1 MIGQIDHL
9 GESSIGKLNY
19 VHPSMEPDWDKLP
32 CDCCK
37 GTLRRYFEDG
47 IFTGDSM
54 FAVLS
59 GDLYDA
65 GGRLDDGHW
74 KVLRDTMRFIY
85 NELPANC
92 AFSRERVIAWC
103 NKGGARNDSAF
114 NKDFIT
120 VPEETSVNG

>member
-1 MIGQIDHL
+1 MIGD
-9 GESSIGKLNY
+9 LNS

-37 GTLRRYFEDG
+37 GTLQRYFEEG

-54 FAVLS
+54 YAVLS

-65 GGRLDDGHW
+65 GNRLDKGHW
-74 KVLRDTMRFIY
+74 EVLKDTMRFIY
-85 NELPANC
+85 NELPAVC
-92 AFSRERVIAWC
+92 AFSRDNVIAWC

-114 NKDFIT
+114 NKDY
-120 VPEETSVNG
+120 VKVSEETSVNG

>member
-1 MIGQIDHL
+1 MIGRIDHL

-54 FAVLS
+54 FAVLR

-65 GGRLDDGHW
+65 GGRLDTRHW
-74 KVLRDTMRFIY
+74 ELLRDTMRFIY

-92 AFSRERVIAWC
+92 AFSRESVIAWC

-120 VPEETSVNG
+120 VPEETAVNG